1 MKVID
6 FSRSFL
12 TFRIDMLKK
21 PPATYSHEP
30 PYSLNSPRI
39 QIDCRLQIVEKA
51 SGRSEQFFLGV
62 NCKTERVGVD
72 RDVWTDP
79 NADFVPIL
87 SKSQILVIKTYD
99 RVGRSVPLFHANGG
113 HQPERHVLRVEE
125 AFDGLTFDLVK
136 CEAETL
142 QTPKQI
148 VESTLEN
155 HRLTASTTI
164 ETDRY
169 RAVLD
174 YPIKTMNA
182 NERDDIY
189 QTDTGP
195 VMLPDLDR
203 DWEEM
208 IEGMELAFS
217 AFNCPDWIEFIVRQ
231 PTAIGN
237 GESVWHYSQSKRYD
251 VKNQVHRLD
260 ESRTG
265 QPVRLEG
272 AVSNS

>member
-1 MKVID
+1 MLAID

-21 PPATYSHEP
+21 PPTTYSHEP

-39 QIDCRLQIVEKA
+39 QIDCRLQVVEKA
-51 SGRSEQFFLGV
+51 TGRSEQFFLGV
-62 NCKTERVGVD
+62 NCKTERVGVE
-72 RDVWTDP
+72 RDIWLEP
-79 NADFVPIL
+79 NADFVPVL
-87 SKSQILVIKTYD
+87 SQSHALIIKTYD
-99 RVGRSVPLFHANGG
+99 RVGRNVPLHHADGG
-113 HQPERHVLRVEE
+113 HQPERHILSVEE
-125 AFDGLTFDLVK
+125 AFDDLKFDLVE
-136 CEAETL
+136 CEAEML
-142 QTPKQI
+142 QTSKQV

-155 HRLTASTTI
+155 YRLTASTTI

-195 VMLPDLDR
+195 VILPDLDR
-203 DWEEM
+203 DLEKM
-208 IEGMELAFS
+208 IEGIELAFS

-231 PTAIGN
+231 PTSIGD
-237 GESVWHYSQSKRYD
+237 GKSVWHYSQPKRYD
-251 VKNQVHRLD
+251 VKNQVYRLV
-260 ESRTG
+260 ESFAP
-265 QPVRLEG
+265 QPVGLDVG
-272 AVSNS
+272 